1 MRFRHINLTIRRYLC
16 DPKIY
21 VMRKILFCSLCSAL
35 FFSFSETKAQSSD
48 PVMITVDPV
57 RTDNP
62 PVKRAAFL
70 LGGALELGGDAVA
83 VVDFQD
89 GSKQKVNA
97 GQGGTFFAG
106 GEWTL
111 GKDDKWGI
119 RATLGIKYV
128 TTKATN
134 VNITLTRIPLRITGI
149 RQLGKKWWIA
159 AGAVT
164 HQAIRFN
171 AGGIGQDL
179 KFTGAIS
186 PTVEIGYSG
195 VSFVFTPMTYKDETG
210 ASYKAGSAG
219 LAFNVPVR
227 RRKR

>member
-1 MRFRHINLTIRRYLC
+1 M
-16 DPKIY
+16 KQ
-21 VMRKILFCSLCSAL
+21 L
-35 FFSFSETKAQSSD
+35 FFISFLLGLIFPGSTSMAQSSNS
-48 PVMITVDPV
+48 VMITVDPV
-57 RTDNP
+57 RTENP

-119 RATLGIKYV
+119 RATMGIKYV

-134 VNITLTRIPLRITGI
+134 ANITLTRIPIRITGL

-179 KFTGAIS
+179 TFTGTVS
-186 PTVEIGYSG
+186 PTIELGYSG

>member
-1 MRFRHINLTIRRYLC
+1 M
-16 DPKIY
+16 
-21 VMRKILFCSLCSAL
+21 
-35 FFSFSETKAQSSD
+35 
-48 PVMITVDPV
+48 
-57 RTDNP
+57 
-62 PVKRAAFL
+62 
-70 LGGALELGGDAVA
+70 
-83 VVDFQD
+83 
-89 GSKQKVNA
+89 
-97 GQGGTFFAG
+97 
-106 GEWTL
+106 
-111 GKDDKWGI
+111 
-119 RATLGIKYV
+119 

-219 LAFNVPVR
+219 LAFNAPVR

>member
-1 MRFRHINLTIRRYLC
+1 MKY
-16 DPKIY
+16 
-21 VMRKILFCSLCSAL
+21 
-35 FFSFSETKAQSSD
+35 FFFISFLLGLIFPGSTSMAQSPN
-48 PVMITVDPV
+48 PVMITADPS
-57 RTDNP
+57 RPDNAP
-62 PVKRAAFL
+62 AKRAAFL

-219 LAFNVPVR
+219 LAFNAPVR

>member
-1 MRFRHINLTIRRYLC
+1 
-16 DPKIY
+16 
-21 VMRKILFCSLCSAL
+21 MRKMMLYALCSAL